1 MRTTKI
7 SLTRKG
13 LAFGLAVVGVGGLSV
28 ASAAQLNLTGP
39 AAGTLQAGSVAIV
52 NSDCQSAAIPV
63 SFATPTRVGAAYRS
77 AQIDLTG
84 IAAACSGK
92 SYKLAVLDAANA
104 PVVAEVSGTVSTV
117 VAPAT
122 SALAVNISALTT
134 TQLDSIKTVSLTI
147 YS

>member
-1 MRTTKI
+1 MRSTKI

-13 LAFGLAVVGVGGLSV
+13 LAAGLAVVGIGGLSV

-39 AAGTLQAGSVAIV
+39 TAGTLQAGSVAV
-52 NSDCQSAAIPV
+52 VSSDCQQTAIPV
-63 SFATPTRVGAAYRS
+63 TFATPTRVGAAYRS
-77 AQIDLTG
+77 ATIDLKG

-104 PVVAEVSGTVSTV
+104 AVVDEKSGTVATV
-117 VAPAT
+117 ANPAT
-122 SALAVNISALTT
+122 STIAVDISALSTA
-134 TQLDSIKTVSLTI
+134 QLDSIKTVSLTI